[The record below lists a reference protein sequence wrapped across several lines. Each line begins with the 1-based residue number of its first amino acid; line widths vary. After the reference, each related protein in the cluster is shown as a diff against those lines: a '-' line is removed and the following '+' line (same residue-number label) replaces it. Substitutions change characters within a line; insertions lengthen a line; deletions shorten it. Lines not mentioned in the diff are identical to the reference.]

1 MDNFLEDDEDEA
13 NHGQIMQARQNRQ
26 SNQLG
31 PNPAQIEVLL
41 CFEFFL
47 KIFEGKKDQKIWTN
61 VESKG
66 RRIQVYKYKKNWLN
80 VQCTLFRQKKNH
92 LELIS
97 NMTKYQMVFLKLETT
112 LTIIGL
118 RLKQK

>member
-1 MDNFLEDDEDEA
+1 MDNFLEEDEDEA

-66 RRIQVYKYKKNWLN
+66 RRIQVYKYKKNCLN
-80 VQCTLFRQKKNH
+80 VQCTLFRQ
-92 LELIS
+92 S

-112 LTIIGL
+112 LTKIGL